1 MKNNIQ
7 KRFTSLS
14 YKVFLTLLLAATL
27 PMFMIGSFFYSRTTD
42 ILIRKQQAASLNS
55 LSSIANNITSIT
67 DSVREISLQLIQ
79 DTNVV
84 NMLKHGTVE
93 NIKHTDNFLSVQRNT
108 SFYISQR
115 RYLSRIQIL
124 CRNSVLFSSD
134 SYSILSFNR
143 FPPTED
149 VLLTA
154 DLRKGGQVWFYD
166 CIPKHYGSCTGTN
179 VISLFRNINS
189 LLDPSQKLGAL
200 RIDIQE
206 RMLSQLFESEAKTYG
221 ASIYLIDKSGTI
233 ICSNDKDA
241 LYKDITS
248 ILPGTLLTVGIVDH
262 IGLSNEDYL
271 VGTTIVENTEW
282 KLVSVMSKNAVLSEL
297 GIVRNTL
304 LICVVISLISCVFL
318 MGVFSRSLIKPIMR
332 LTDSMKMIKENRSGD
347 LLSTNRND
355 EIGVLY
361 QSFNLMIRQLDEMIN
376 KVYEHK
382 LCREEKELEAL
393 QAQINPHF
401 LYNNLDTAYWMSHI
415 EKAPKTGSIVMALS
429 KLFRLSIRNASQVV
443 SVRTEIEHVKN
454 YITIQQ
460 IRFENLVTFQMDI
473 EPETNSLATSR
484 FILQPL
490 VENALYH
497 GVLPNGRNGT
507 IYIRSWSD
515 ENTLFFTVEDDGYG
529 GDIGEINGMLHKGQ
543 PQGRGFAIHNVHQRI
558 VLRCGNEYGL
568 RYELSRYGGILV
580 TVRQPIQLIN
590 SNESEE

>member
-1 MKNNIQ
+1 MKNNIK
-7 KRFTSLS
+7 KRFISLR
-14 YKVFLTLLLAATL
+14 YKVFLTLFLAATL
-27 PMFMIGSFFYSRTTD
+27 PMFIIGSFFYSRTTD
-42 ILIRKQQAASLNS
+42 ILIQKQREASLNS
-55 LSSIANNITSIT
+55 LFSIANNITSIT

-79 DTNVV
+79 DTSVV
-84 NMLKHGTVE
+84 NMLKNDTIE
-93 NIKHTDNFLSVQRNT
+93 NTEHTDDFLSVRRNT

-124 CRNSVLFSSD
+124 RGNRVLFSSD
-134 SYSILSFNR
+134 SYSNLSFNR

-166 CIPKHYGSCTGTN
+166 RIPKHYSSYSGTN
-179 VISLFRNINS
+179 LISLYRNINS
-189 LLDPSQKLGAL
+189 LLDPRQKLGAL

-206 RMLSQLFESEAKTYG
+206 SMLSQLFESEAKTYG

-233 ICSNDKDA
+233 ICSNDKDT
-241 LYKDITS
+241 LFKDITS
-248 ILPGTLLTVGIVDH
+248 ILPFTLPNVGMVDYT
-262 IGLSNEDYL
+262 GLSNEDYM
-271 VGTTIVENTEW
+271 VGTAIVKNTEW
-282 KLVSVMSKNAVLSEL
+282 KLTSVMPKNKVLSEL
-297 GIVRNTL
+297 SIVRNTL
-304 LICVVISLISCVFL
+304 LVCVVISLISCVFL

-332 LTDSMKMIKENRSGD
+332 LTDRMKMIQENRYGD
-347 LLSTNRND
+347 LLNTNRND
-355 EIGVLY
+355 EIGILY
-361 QSFNLMIRQLDEMIN
+361 QNFNQMTIQLDEMIN

-382 LCREEKELEAL
+382 LRREEKELEAL

-415 EKAPKTGSIVMALS
+415 EKAPKTGAIVMALS
-429 KLFRLSIRNASQVV
+429 KLFRLSMRNASQVV
-443 SVRTEIEHVKN
+443 CVRTEIEHIQN

-460 IRFENLVTFQMDI
+460 IRFENTVTFHMDI
-473 EPETNSLATSR
+473 HPETNSLATSR

-507 IYIRSWSD
+507 VYIRSWSD

-529 GDIGEINGMLHKGQ
+529 GDIGEINGMLNKEQ
-543 PQGRGFAIHNVHQRI
+543 SQGRGFAIHNVHQRI

-568 RYELSRYGGILV
+568 HYDLSKHGGIRV
-580 TVRQPIQLIN
+580 TVRQPIHPID